1 VTETAA
7 EPWPTMSKREVAA
20 RLVDRLVAMLHNKA

>member
-7 EPWPTMSKREVAA
+7 EPWPKMSKQEVAA
-20 RLVDRLVAMLHNKA
+20 RLVDRLVAMLHNKP